1 MEDGSGQNFPHPS
14 PSAPRVDR
22 HSLSLAQPQ
31 GWTRTAETPLPCP
44 SRPTEAVREV
54 AGLTTSTPPGPLT
67 PRKGLSVEEAGGVPD
82 RVLTASRL
90 DTPAPWGLVQ
100 QTLRGGLWVPEMLL
114 GIPQAV
120 AETHV
125 SRLHRATVSGG
136 GWLGKG
142 AEPRTEWSEAGHQC
156 LQPEPGHSTGQAA
169 AGFRCRSREMGQ
181 RMKRPH
187 HQRHCRQCGQTRC
200 PGGLAPKD
208 ASPAASLGKTRQPNS
223 AWLLPTSPA
232 QPRPRGGRGCRLGPQ
247 GSSAQSESGVADCR
261 GQRQGQLGTQGF
273 PLELAGLVWV
283 KRRLSSLGEGMQ
295 VAEQR

>member
-1 MEDGSGQNFPHPS
+1 MEDGQNFPHPS

-142 AEPRTEWSEAGHQC
+142 QS
-156 LQPEPGHSTGQAA
+156 PGQSGAKPDISASSQ
-169 AGFRCRSREMGQ
+169 
-181 RMKRPH
+181 
-187 HQRHCRQCGQTRC
+187 
-200 PGGLAPKD
+200 
-208 ASPAASLGKTRQPNS
+208 SPATAQGTQRLASDAAPGR
-223 AWLLPTSPA
+223 W
-232 QPRPRGGRGCRLGPQ
+232 GRG
-247 GSSAQSESGVADCR
+247 
-261 GQRQGQLGTQGF
+261 
-273 PLELAGLVWV
+273 
-283 KRRLSSLGEGMQ
+283 
-295 VAEQR
+295 